1 MNIDEG
7 DDEYFIIKFLQLK
20 VFHVVTLRKQI
31 SKISNMRPIKTLLII
46 IAALMLP
53 TFQAIANDPIDLPE
67 TSEGD
72 GGYLERDKGKD
83 PGNRPQAP
91 DRQMIF
97 CQYDGEELTFSF
109 AYSEG
114 ECEVQLTDRY
124 GLTQF
129 YTIDSSELF
138 ASVYVGKIGY
148 TEITLITER
157 GITYTGVINRAQ

>member
-1 MNIDEG
+1 MHMKLLRLLIVIMSFLSFSVFDMHGDTPVEG
-7 DDEYFIIKFLQLK
+7 DIPEIEEGPTKLEE
-20 VFHVVTLRKQI
+20 T
-31 SKISNMRPIKTLLII
+31 PI
-46 IAALMLP
+46 
-53 TFQAIANDPIDLPE
+53 
-67 TSEGD
+67 
-72 GGYLERDKGKD
+72 KD

-114 ECEVQLTDRY
+114 ECEVQLTDRT
-124 GLTQF
+124 GLMQF

-148 TEITLITER
+148 TEITLTTQR
-157 GITYTGVINRAQ
+157 GVTYTGVINRAQ